1 MRNRMGTIIALTII
15 VSCGLVS
22 AVTFW
27 PAHGQALSGDRAEQP
42 CIREGIAKRGFPLA
56 RAKVFQKLDLTIEQR
71 EEIRELRSQLKD
83 NILNLRRSYR
93 ESLLNVLDEQQ
104 RRKLEEKRGEIDR
117 NLRNKSPR
125 QWHRRPGPSKD
136 QQPPNEGD
144 SSTDLNLLDVGSRG
158 KSTDVYPATWGNVK
172 RSFKE

>member
-104 RRKLEEKRGEIDR
+104 RRNLEEKRGEFDR
-117 NLRNKSPR
+117 NLKNKSPR
-125 QWHRRPGPSKD
+125 QWHRRPQPSKD
-136 QQPPNEGD
+136 IQPP
-144 SSTDLNLLDVGSRG
+144 TDLNLLDVGSRG

>member
-1 MRNRMGTIIALTII
+1 MRNRRSSIIALTII
-15 VSCGLVS
+15 VLWGLVS

-27 PAHGQALSGDRAEQP
+27 PAYGQALSGDRAEQS
-42 CIREGIAKRGFPLA
+42 CVREEIAKRGFPLA

-93 ESLLNVLDEQQ
+93 ESLLNVLDEDQ
-104 RRKLEEKRGEIDR
+104 RRNLEEKKGEFDR
-117 NLRNKSPR
+117 NLRDNSPC
-125 QWHRRPGPSKD
+125 QWHRRPLPSKD
-136 QQPPNEGD
+136 QQPP
-144 SSTDLNLLDVGSRG
+144 TDLNILDVGSRE
-158 KSTDVYPATWGNVK
+158 KSTAVYPATWGNAK

>member
-1 MRNRMGTIIALTII
+1 MRNRMGTIIALTMI
-15 VSCGLVS
+15 VVSWGLVS

-42 CIREGIAKRGFPLA
+42 CVREGKAKRGFPLA
-56 RAKVFQKLDLTIEQR
+56 RAKVFQKLDLTIEQQ
-71 EEIRELRSQLKD
+71 EEIKELRRQLRD
-83 NILNLRRSYR
+83 NILRLRLVHR
-93 ESLLNVLDEQQ
+93 ESLLNVLDEDQ

-125 QWHRRPGPSKD
+125 QWHRRPQPSKD
-136 QQPPNEGD
+136 IQPP
-144 SSTDLNLLDVGSRG
+144 TDLNLLDVGSRE